1 MTDEKYIKLTKKD
14 VDRLIADD
22 SPEVRADTAK
32 KVARVF
38 DETILS
44 KEEKEI
50 AEDVFRI
57 MVHDAEIIVRKA
69 LADNL
74 KDNPYIP
81 HDVAKILARDVEEV
95 AIPIIQYCN
104 VFTPEDLI
112 EIVEMNNEEKTIAV
126 AGRPDLTEKV
136 SEAIADKGGEEAVAT
151 LVANEKAII
160 SQSAFEKVIDRFP
173 KSKKI
178 HKPLVY
184 RTKLP
189 VAVAERL
196 VNLVSDELKET
207 LIVKHD
213 LPPDI
218 VSDIIVKAREE
229 TTIKI
234 SAGSSGDDIQK
245 MISQMN
251 QNGRL
256 TASVI
261 LRALCMGDMTFFEY
275 AMAELSDVPVR
286 NCRILLHDSGALG
299 LEALYEKTNLPKR
312 FYPIFRA
319 AVDVINENYYD
330 GGLNDIK
337 RYSRR
342 TIERILTKIE
352 ENNLQMDPED
362 IEYLLG
368 RLSLLPLSPVA
379 NE

>member
-234 SAGSSGDDIQK
+234 SAGSSGDSYRSLSAHDLLRTVLPQ
-245 MISQMN
+245 
-251 QNGRL
+251 GCCRL
-256 TASVI
+256 
-261 LRALCMGDMTFFEY
+261 
-275 AMAELSDVPVR
+275 
-286 NCRILLHDSGALG
+286 
-299 LEALYEKTNLPKR
+299 
-312 FYPIFRA
+312 FRT
-319 AVDVINENYYD
+319 
-330 GGLNDIK
+330 
-337 RYSRR
+337 R
-342 TIERILTKIE
+342 
-352 ENNLQMDPED
+352 
-362 IEYLLG
+362 
-368 RLSLLPLSPVA
+368 
-379 NE
+379 